1 MAYNTDSSGS
11 TLSAEEMS
19 QEAKRILD
27 RLDSCDLNGLTDA
40 AKTFVMR
47 KLEELD
53 SYGTVSMSVK
63 SLFWLRDISD
73 KVD

>member
-27 RLDSCDLNGLTDA
+27 RLDGCNLSGLTDA